1 MLETPS
7 FSPKHLLAGG
17 VVLLSFG
24 LIFEQIGGRLP
35 PIANGATQPVA
46 SPLCTKVIKPKSSIS
61 RQALANL
68 LTIPEG
74 KSRATIRGIVAEP
87 YCKMPN
93 LEVRAGITSERDIY
107 PLEFD
112 PQTWLVVLYEGD
124 NYAGYDF
131 MVR

>member
-1 MLETPS
+1 MLETYS
-7 FSPKHLLAGG
+7 FSLKHLLAGG

-24 LIFEQIGGRLP
+24 LIFEQIGGRIP
-35 PIANGATQPVA
+35 PIANGAPQPAA
-46 SPLCTKVIKPKSSIS
+46 SPVCTQVIKPKSSLS
-61 RQALANL
+61 RQELANL

-93 LEVRAGITSERDIY
+93 LEVRAGTTSEREVY
-107 PLEFD
+107 PLESD
-112 PQTWLVVLYEGD
+112 PRTWLVVLYEGD

-131 MVR
+131 VVR